1 MLHLLVLLHISMDYS
16 TQMRVAVRVR
26 VTDLPGEPLSHPW
39 TLGNI
44 ICNEFLHHPLNSW
57 PDPLSYD
64 DMIILEEFN
73 LDKPIERWF
82 IYNLNI
88 KCALNWEEL
97 LIIIFYKVF
106 LVSQETSTW

>member
-44 ICNEFLHHPLNSW
+44 ICNEFLHHPLNSQ
-57 PDPLSYD
+57 PDPSGYNGI
-64 DMIILEEFN
+64 IILEGFDSN
-73 LDKPIERWF
+73 KSVERWF
-82 IYNLNI
+82 IYNLNV
-88 KCALNWEEL
+88 KCAL
-97 LIIIFYKVF
+97 
-106 LVSQETSTW
+106 S